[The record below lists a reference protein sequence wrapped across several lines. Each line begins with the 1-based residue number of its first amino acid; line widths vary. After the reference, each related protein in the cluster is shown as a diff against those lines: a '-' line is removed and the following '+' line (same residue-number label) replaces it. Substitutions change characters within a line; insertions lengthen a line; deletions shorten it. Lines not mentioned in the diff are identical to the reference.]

1 MTSDDRINAI
11 KLREQAATPG
21 PWTGDPEPYAIY
33 IYGADRSPVADAH
46 VPGCYGDGTPAPDF
60 DDGARGGVDAVLR
73 LRGVGASKNRPE
85 GSLEA
90 NYAFMINARDD
101 VRWLLERLGAERAEN
116 ARLKRFEAAVVAYSE
131 AVSAFEA
138 AEIGQDGDQRM
149 EMDAAERAL
158 LALAREVRP

>member
-1 MTSDDRINAI
+1 MTSDERLDAI
-11 KLREQAATPG
+11 RLREQAATPG
-21 PWTGDPEPYAIY
+21 PWTGDPEPYAVY
-33 IYGADRSPVADAH
+33 IYGADRSPVADTT
-46 VPGCYGDGTPAPDF
+46 VPGKYGDGSPAPDF
-60 DDGARGGVDAVLR
+60 ADGARGGVDAVLR
-73 LRGVGASKNRPE
+73 LRGVGASKDRPE

-90 NYAFMINARDD
+90 NYAFMIHARDD
-101 VRWLLERLGAERAEN
+101 VRWLLEQLDAGRAGN
-116 ARLKRFEAAVVAYSE
+116 VRPKRFEAAVVAYSE